1 MPRPMDLRIPLRTF
15 IRRRPQGALVLWNT
29 WCGKRSNVHEFD
41 QMNLLGSDCLGVS
54 VSVFL
59 DGHDIGVRPQDLQVS
74 IGEGSGEAIDDVPF
88 VRNLRLGVYLSGNGG
103 DTNKTADV
111 VLEGHDVS
119 SGNGVFSLL
128 DRDEGGGSRENREN
142 AEDEG
147 NTLVEEHDGCLSR
160 EDLASTSGLRVPRQN
175 PPRI

>member
-1 MPRPMDLRIPLRTF
+1 
-15 IRRRPQGALVLWNT
+15 
-29 WCGKRSNVHEFD
+29 
-41 QMNLLGSDCLGVS
+41 MNLLGSDCLGVS

-103 DTNKTADV
+103 DTSKTADV

-119 SGNGVFSLL
+119 SGNGVFSFL
-128 DRDEGGGSRENREN
+128 DRDEGGGSSENREN

-160 EDLASTSGLRVPRQN
+160 EDLASTSGLRAPRQN